1 MKTRTF
7 NVTLNGKSPL
17 LMHRDDVEWREQM
30 DAWLKVP
37 ENKKASKAGDDRF
50 PPYRWIGGCYHD
62 GKQLAIP
69 SDNLMTLLR
78 EGASKVASGGK
89 NGETFKRLSQACLIV
104 DQIAWPVIIGAD
116 KVVWWADIE
125 ALMAETDFH
134 THCERAKA
142 LGFSL
147 FVKPARVGQ
156 SKHVRVRARFDAWT
170 CSGTITSLDD
180 RLDMEALKS
189 ILRVGGQFCG
199 LCDWRPSA
207 PKSPGRFGL
216 FEAEVTHAR

>member
-1 MKTRTF
+1 MESKTYD
-7 NVTLNGKSPL
+7 VTLTGAAPL

-37 ENKKASKAGDDRF
+37 ENKKSSKAGDDRF
-50 PPYRWIGGCYHD
+50 PAYRWIGGCYHD
-62 GKQLAIP
+62 GKVLAIP

-104 DQIAWPVIIGAD
+104 DQIGWPVMVASG
-116 KVVWWADIE
+116 KPVPWPKIE
-125 ALMAETDFH
+125 KLMAESDFH
-134 THCERAKA
+134 AHVDAVRA
-142 LGFSL
+142 LGFNL
-147 FVKPARVGQ
+147 FVKPAKVGQ
-156 SKHVRVRARFDAWT
+156 SKHVRVRARFDAWS
-170 CSGTITSLDD
+170 CSGTITSLDP
-180 RLDMEALKS
+180 RLDLETIRS
-189 ILRVGGQFCG
+189 ILRVAGQFCG

-216 FEAEVTHAR
+216 FTAEVSNAR